1 MKKIFVL
8 AVFLVVIGVLCAVFF
23 LRGGKDRNDSDEKPW
38 TVGSQTAAAETTEET
53 TQSYADAVEAFS
65 DYVHTD
71 LREDYAF
78 LSEEDEPFAADS
90 LSESLLSVYV
100 YDMDTDGDEE
110 LAVVR
115 TGQDSV
121 MLDVYEYKDGK
132 VRYADTE
139 TFTLD
144 PMTDASLS
152 LTDASL
158 VHEQARL
165 VIYPSGA
172 DRYFCLTVEQQDAA
186 GEYNAYTVVLEYAK
200 EKLTAKKSFRLRQSS
215 SLLTLMCTDN
225 VTLLYS
231 HAVGQTA
238 EPAEEPVEVESTEVG
253 TDVVT
258 ETTTEKKVT
267 TTPAKYGDLQT
278 AFKTEFEKLGLNAP
292 QVSVE
297 NGKLTQ
303 YKVAAVDSE
312 QHLFDVTLD
321 GGKIDVTQNG
331 FLQSFILRR

>member
-1 MKKIFVL
+1 MKKIFIL

-23 LRGGKDRNDSDEKPW
+23 LRGGKERNNSDEKPW
-38 TVGSQTAAAETTEET
+38 TVGSQTVAPETTEET
-53 TQSYADAVEAFS
+53 TQGYADAVEAFS

-71 LREDYAF
+71 LRKDYAF
-78 LSEEDEPFAADS
+78 LSEEDAPFAADS
-90 LSESLLSVYV
+90 LSDSLLSVYI

-110 LAVVR
+110 LSVVR
-115 TGQDSV
+115 TAKESV
-121 MLDVYEYKDGK
+121 TLDVYEYSGGK
-132 VRYADTE
+132 VRFADTE
-139 TFTLD
+139 TFSLD
-144 PMTDASLS
+144 PMTDVSLS
-152 LTDASL
+152 LNDTSL

-172 DRYFCLTVEQQDAA
+172 DRYFCLTVEQQDSA

-200 EKLTAKKSFRLRQSS
+200 EKLTVKKSFRLRQSS

-231 HAVGQTA
+231 HAAGQA
-238 EPAEEPVEVESTEVG
+238 AEPVEPESTEAG
-253 TDVVT
+253 TDTVT
-258 ETTTEKKVT
+258 ETTTEKIIT
-267 TTPAKYGDLQT
+267 STPAKYGDLQT

-303 YKVAAVDSE
+303 YKVTGVDSE
-312 QHLFDVTLD
+312 QHLFDVTVD
-321 GGKIDVTQNG
+321 AGKVDVTKNG